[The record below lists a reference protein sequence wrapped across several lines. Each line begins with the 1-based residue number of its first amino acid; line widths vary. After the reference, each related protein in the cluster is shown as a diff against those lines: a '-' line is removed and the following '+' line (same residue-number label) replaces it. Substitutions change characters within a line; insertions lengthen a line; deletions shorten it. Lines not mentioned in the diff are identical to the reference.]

1 MIHLDKEKQEKTMKI
16 LETDRLLLRHLLPSD
31 LDNLY
36 ALYSDP
42 EIRRYFPDG
51 TRTYEETREELEWF
65 LNGHPNYPELGSGR
79 PSTRTRTSSLAG
91 VGCFLG
97 SSTGFLRL
105 KLPICWRS
113 HTGTRDLG
121 LKSPRRWFDMA
132 SKNCT

>member
-1 MIHLDKEKQEKTMKI
+1 MKI
-16 LETDRLLLRHLLPSD
+16 LETDRLLLRHLLPGD

-65 LNGHPNYPELGSGR
+65 LNGHPKYPELGSGR
-79 PSTRTRTSSLAG
+79 PSTRTRTSLLAG
-91 VGCFLG
+91 AGCSWIIDGVLEVEIAYLLAKPYWNQGLG
-97 SSTGFLRL
+97 AEVAQALVR
-105 KLPICWRS
+105 
-113 HTGTRDLG
+113 
-121 LKSPRRWFDMA
+121 MA